1 VAEQLPAIDQG
12 SSLWLEKIEIATKKS
27 KGCAV
32 PQKYFDVLK
41 VWGYVE
47 GTPEAAKL
55 TGKGMTECLAA
66 KDTKKGKKK
75 STKKRKK

>member
-12 SSLWLEKIEIATKKS
+12 SLLWLEKVEIAAQKS
-27 KGCAV
+27 KSCAV

-41 VWGYVE
+41 VWGYVD

-66 KDTKKGKKK
+66 KGKKK